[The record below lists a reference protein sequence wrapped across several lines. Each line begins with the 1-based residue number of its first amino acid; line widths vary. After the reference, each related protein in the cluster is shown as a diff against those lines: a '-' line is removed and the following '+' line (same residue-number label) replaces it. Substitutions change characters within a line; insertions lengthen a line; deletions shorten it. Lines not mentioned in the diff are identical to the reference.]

1 MTSVIHKATEV
12 ATTPNRK
19 RDASA
24 RYSAFQGRHWRQ
36 KQVAPR
42 DAPSSCKWTGGVFYS
57 AWRCNMLDLNL
68 IREQPDLVRTA
79 LNNRQMDSSPVD
91 DILRLVEKRRSLL
104 TQVEALKAERNAV
117 SKEIGKLKDA
127 AEREQKITAMR
138 EVGER
143 IAALDKEVAE
153 VEAELNSLTAAL
165 PNIPDKRT
173 PIGASEEEN
182 VVIKTVGQLPEFDF
196 EPKAHWDL
204 GPALGIIDFERGTKI
219 TGSRFYVLS
228 GAGARLQR
236 ALIAFMLDLHIRQG
250 YTEKYLPFMV
260 RTATVFGAGQL
271 PKFADNLYKDHE
283 EDLYFVPTA
292 EVPLTGLHMDEILE
306 EGQLPLFYTG
316 YTPCFRRE
324 KMSAGRDVRGIKRG
338 HQFDK
343 VEMYMYAKPEESDT
357 LLEKMRED
365 AEATC
370 AALGFTYRVKQL
382 CTGDLGFGSA
392 ITYDIEV
399 WAPGCN
405 EWLEV
410 SSVSNV
416 RDFQARRANIK
427 YRPLDGGKS
436 RFLHT
441 LNGSGL
447 GLPRTL
453 IAVME
458 NNQQADGSIVVP
470 EVLRPWMGG
479 VDIIRP

>member
-1 MTSVIHKATEV
+1 
-12 ATTPNRK
+12 
-19 RDASA
+19 
-24 RYSAFQGRHWRQ
+24 
-36 KQVAPR
+36 
-42 DAPSSCKWTGGVFYS
+42 
-57 AWRCNMLDLNL
+57 MLDLNL
-68 IREQPDLVRTA
+68 IRENPDLVRTA
-79 LNNRQMDSSPVD
+79 LKNRQLDASPVD
-91 DILRLVEKRRSLL
+91 EILRLDEKRRSLL

-117 SKEIGKLKDA
+117 SKEIGRSKEA
-127 AEREQKITAMR
+127 AEREQKIAAMR
-138 EVGER
+138 EVGDR
-143 IAALDKEVAE
+143 ITALDKEVGE
-153 VEAELNSLTAAL
+153 VEAELHTITSAI
-165 PNIPDKRT
+165 PNIPDART
-173 PIGASEEEN
+173 PIGASEDEN
-182 VVIKTVGQLPEFDF
+182 VVLRTIGQLPEFDF
-196 EPKAHWDL
+196 EPKPHWEL
-204 GPALGIIDFERGTKI
+204 GPALGILDFERGTKI
-219 TGSRFYVLS
+219 TGSRFYVLN
-228 GAGARLQR
+228 GPGARLQR

-250 YTEKYLPFMV
+250 YTEQYLPFMV
-260 RTATVFGAGQL
+260 KTATVFGAGQL

-306 EGQLPLFYTG
+306 EAQLPRFYTA

-343 VEMYMYAKPEESDT
+343 VEMYMYARPEDSDT

-382 CTGDLGFGSA
+382 CTGDIGFGSA
-392 ITYDIEV
+392 ITYDLEV
-399 WAPGCN
+399 WAAGCN

-427 YRPLDGGKS
+427 YRPTDGGKA

-453 IAVME
+453 IAILE
-458 NNQQADGSIVVP
+458 NNQQADGSVVVP

>member
-1 MTSVIHKATEV
+1 
-12 ATTPNRK
+12 
-19 RDASA
+19 
-24 RYSAFQGRHWRQ
+24 
-36 KQVAPR
+36 
-42 DAPSSCKWTGGVFYS
+42 
-57 AWRCNMLDLNL
+57 MLDINL
-68 IREQPDLVRTA
+68 IRETPDIIRTA
-79 LNNRQMDSSPVD
+79 LKNRQMDVSPID
-91 DILRLVEKRRSLL
+91 DILQLDEQRRQLL
-104 TQVEALKAERNAV
+104 TQVEQLKAERNVV
-117 SKEIGKLKDA
+117 SKEISKMKDA
-127 AEREQKITAMR
+127 GERDKKIVAMR
-138 EVGER
+138 EVGSR
-143 IAALDKEVAE
+143 ITDLDKAVAV
-153 VEAELNSLTAAL
+153 VEEKLDTLTSTL
-165 PNIPDKRT
+165 PNIPDEQT
-173 PIGASEEEN
+173 PIGASEDEN
-182 VVIKTVGQLPEFDF
+182 IVLRTVGQLPEFNF

-204 GPALGIIDFERGTKI
+204 GPQLGVIDFERGTKI
-219 TGSRFYVLS
+219 TGSRFYILS

-236 ALIAFMLDLHIRQG
+236 ALIAFMLDLHIQQG

-260 RTATVFGAGQL
+260 KYDTVYGAGQL

-292 EVPLTGLHMDEILE
+292 EVPLTGMHMGEILDE
-306 EGQLPLFYTG
+306 AQLPLLYTG

-343 VEMYMYAKPEESDT
+343 VEMYMYALPDESDR
-357 LLEKMRED
+357 LLEKMLED

-370 AALGFTYRVKQL
+370 AALELPYRVKQL
-382 CTGDLGFGSA
+382 CTGDLGFHAA

-399 WAPGCN
+399 WAAGCS

-416 RDFQARRANIK
+416 RDFQARRSNIK
-427 YRPLDGGKS
+427 YRPEDGGKA

-447 GLPRTL
+447 GLPRAL

-458 NNQQADGSIVVP
+458 NNQQADGSLVIP

-479 VDIIRP
+479 LDVITP